1 LPSFNGSVHV
11 YTTIIDGL
19 SVKPLLIDHFHDAND
34 FADAIKAS
42 CFLPLICGLSLYTNF
57 RGNKCIDG
65 GVTMPVP
72 YKN

>member
-1 LPSFNGSVHV
+1 
-11 YTTIIDGL
+11 
-19 SVKPLLIDHFHDAND
+19 LIDHFHDAND